1 MTLTAPEPASPPKP
15 PDHNRTHINF
25 RRPMPRPNVRG
36 PVIDFHC
43 HLLARR
49 HGKVWFEAAA
59 HYGIDCFVTMN
70 QLDEALGL
78 QRDFPGK
85 LHFIAVAKWA
95 EPDANWYDDF
105 RRRIEAFYNLGS
117 RIVKF
122 HQAPSTIQKRGRL
135 DDPRYQPILREIADR
150 KMAIMTHV
158 GDPDTWYCSKYSD
171 CGVFG
176 ARDDHY
182 AMWESVMQ
190 QYPDVPWIGA
200 HMAGNPENLPRL
212 QRLLDRYPNLML
224 DCSAT
229 RWMVREISARRDEAR
244 EFFIHNADR
253 ILFGSDQVSGDDR
266 GFDFLASRF
275 WAHRKLWETAYIGQ
289 TPIFDPDL
297 PEDQQPTLRG
307 LALPDQTLQKMY
319 HDNAV
324 NFLAKVG
331 VSL

>member
-70 QLDEALGL
+70 QLEEALGL

-190 QYPDVPWIGA
+190 HISRSVGTT
-200 HMAGNPENLPRL
+200 PRVIPIAPGL
-212 QRLLDRYPNLML
+212 
-224 DCSAT
+224 A
-229 RWMVREISARRDEAR
+229 A
-244 EFFIHNADR
+244 F
-253 ILFGSDQVSGDDR
+253 
-266 GFDFLASRF
+266 ASRIDMLRASIF
-275 WAHRKLWETAYIGQ
+275 GAKPLL
-289 TPIFDPDL
+289 TPDRMKELTQANWTCDDTRARLDIDYESSISL
-297 PEDQQPTLRG
+297 PEG
-307 LALPDQTLQKMY
+307 LKSTAEWYRANKWL
-319 HDNAV
+319 
-324 NFLAKVG
+324 
-331 VSL
+331 